1 MNEAILKTL
10 TLVLLIGIGLALKK
24 KFGSK
29 DKINGIKEVVL
40 SVALPSIIFIA
51 LMKINL
57 DVSLIFVPLLAIAF
71 NMLMF
76 IITPT
81 ALSAFGISKTS
92 SSARTLTLL
101 IPSLAPGLS
110 CFPFVIEFLGDES
123 LALGAMADIGNKFFG
138 LIFLYIIA
146 MNMSLKN
153 TGAAKSNVKE
163 KITSLLGSLVK
174 EPINIILIL
183 GIILLAFGV
192 NYQTLPEIVTSV
204 FNKTSS
210 LMTPMVLIFIG
221 LAVKLKEGNKK
232 LVFSLLMMRAG
243 ISLILSAIFL
253 TVTGTTSMNLVL
265 LSIVFPLSSI
275 SFWPFAHMSLF
286 HSKEEKEGIL
296 EDKRTF
302 NIELAIMVLA
312 ISLPFSTA
320 LILGILTAGSYFMEI
335 WKVFILG
342 GGLLVLGILP
352 LAASKLFL
360 NKASHQNIA

>member
-29 DKINGIKEVVL
+29 DKINGIKEIVL
-40 SVALPSIIFIA
+40 SVALPSIIFTA

-57 DVSLIFVPLLAIAF
+57 DISLLFVPLLALAF
-71 NMLMF
+71 NLVLFM
-76 IITPT
+76 ITPT
-81 ALSAFGISKTS
+81 ALSAFGISRTS
-92 SSARTLTLL
+92 SSARTLRML

-110 CFPFVIEFLGDES
+110 CFPFVIEFLGDKS

-138 LIFLYIIA
+138 LIFLYVIA

-153 TGAAKSNVKE
+153 TGAAKSNVKD
-163 KITSLLGSLVK
+163 KLLSLLTSLAK
-174 EPINIILIL
+174 EPINIILLL
-183 GIILLAFGV
+183 GLILLSFGI
-192 NYQTLPEIVTSV
+192 NYQTLPDIVTSV
-204 FNKTSS
+204 FTKTSS

-232 LVFSLLMMRAG
+232 LVFCLLMMRAG
-243 ISLILSAIFL
+243 ISIIMSVVFIKLAGIS
-253 TVTGTTSMNLVL
+253 SPNLFL

-286 HSKEEKEGIL
+286 QSKEEKEGIP
-296 EDKRTF
+296 EEEKTF
-302 NIELAIMVLA
+302 NIELAVMVLA
-312 ISLPFSTA
+312 ISLPFSTT

-342 GGLLVLGILP
+342 IGLLSFGILP
-352 LAASKLFL
+352 LAASKLFV
-360 NKASHQNIA
+360 KQTSQNIA